1 MPPAPAQQIEE
12 LRVEIERHNRL
23 YYVQAAP
30 EISDIAFDRLLKR
43 LEKLEAEHPEF
54 ASANSPTRK
63 VGGEPISGFTTVQHR
78 VPMLSIDNVYNQPA
92 LREFDTRLCKT
103 LDVAQLEYTV
113 EYKIDG
119 VAVALVYEQG
129 QLVQAL
135 TRGDGRQ
142 GDDITHNARTLRG
155 VPLRLHGD
163 DLPDIL
169 EVRGEAFI
177 ANTDF
182 ARLRAEQQQSG
193 VEPFSNPRNTTAG
206 ALKLLESPTLR
217 RSKRAFPGTWTW
229 RLAWLAVPGLHDVS
243 GCDPADGTPHHTRHA
258 ISPRHLGRDRLRRST
273 RGRHARSRFRGRRH
287 CPQSQS
293 AGGSRIIGANQQGA
307 RAG

>member
-1 MPPAPAQQIEE
+1 MPPTPEQQIEE

-119 VAVALVYEQG
+119 VAVALVYKHG

-193 VEPFSNPRNTTAG
+193 VEPFSNPRTTTAG
-206 ALKLLESPTLR
+206 ALKLL
-217 RSKRAFPGTWTW
+217 
-229 RLAWLAVPGLHDVS
+229 
-243 GCDPADGTPHHTRHA
+243 DP
-258 ISPRHLGRDRLRRST
+258 
-273 RGRHARSRFRGRRH
+273 
-287 CPQSQS
+287 
-293 AGGSRIIGANQQGA
+293 
-307 RAG
+307 